1 MSTSWVI
8 LLPLIALVV
17 VAGAA
22 ATVVTHRAAPRRL
35 EVIRD
40 GGTRRRKKVVV
51 IESQSQHELIITPQP
66 RKGQLL
72 ALVPVDIPEA
82 IQYEGGAH
90 NYRLLYSLSY
100 SLRTLSSSSS
110 MPYIVNTSDP
120 LTDQTDGEA
129 DRFFQNRTL
138 ATVLEKDAAATA
150 DPFIL
155 EECLKLLKADPAL
168 TEALQQHALAASPEV
183 YRVSD
188 LADFC
193 AAVPLDA
200 VTALT
205 PPAVLYP
212 LWLCLHRGFSV
223 TTNRR
228 PYLGLRLDSGLGN
241 QLFRMAALHHLGR
254 KLDRPVAFT
263 GFNIKSPHSGQAYD
277 ELFAYWK
284 YCPRDL
290 LTTTA
295 EPWSEPRLSYC
306 GAEIQAYVEQRY
318 VHTHVELKGY
328 FQDYRYV
335 EPGFLPHLQLPPPPL
350 DRYPDVERAVFL
362 HVRGGD
368 YARVNRFGDDG
379 VLWRRSHLR
388 QLLVLMVGRTHEP
401 EPSHLHAR
409 PLVHRPDVCDRGL
422 LLSRGHTSGH
432 SMIASVFTHGQRPHA
447 HRFFKV
453 RRASKSVSD
462 RPSGYFRG
470 STLCCVMAF
479 MTTWRWGLTSS

>member
-72 ALVPVDIPEA
+72 ALVPLDIPEA

-284 YCPRDL
+284 YCPRNL

-368 YARVNRFGDDG
+368 YVRSALHAVPLERYYERAIALFPKGTSFYLFTNDRKYAHSLPWLARLPNVTWIDEPE
-379 VLWRRSHLR
+379 LIS
-388 QLLVLMVGRTHEP
+388 LVLMGCCGGGAICAN
-401 EPSHLHAR
+401 SSFSWWGAR
-409 PLVHRPDVCDRGL
+409 MNPNRRICMPDRWYTDPTFV
-422 LLSRGHTSGH
+422 TE
-432 SMIASVFTHGQRPHA
+432 
-447 HRFFKV
+447 
-453 RRASKSVSD
+453 
-462 RPSGYFRG
+462 GYYFPG
-470 STLCCVMAF
+470 VTQVA
-479 MTTWRWGLTSS
+479 TA